1 MPNYMGQNIVVENT
15 NSQIAQTQL
24 SLHYQFLRDQKMQL
38 PKFLDTGFRVFS
50 ENDEDGL
57 ILYIFSLIGT
67 TNKQCLDV
75 AYAGPQGANTTNL
88 LCNWGWNGLLIE
100 SSAQGVEISKRFFA
114 QHKDTYIYPPTV
126 IQAWVT
132 AENINELC
140 EINGLTGEIDFLSLD
155 MDGVDYWILK
165 SLHRVEPRVLVVEYQ
180 DIWGPDRA
188 VTVPYKP
195 DFVAPRSSTPSV
207 GAPIDY
213 CGASLLAFVKLGKE
227 KGYRLVGINKYGYN
241 AFFIKAGIGE
251 SWLPEIDVQSCFL
264 HPKVR
269 WGMKERLPKIKDMHW
284 IDV

>member
-1 MPNYMGQNIVVENT
+1 MPNHTGQYVVVESTNT
-15 NSQIAQTQL
+15 QIAQTQL
-24 SLHYQFLRDQKMQL
+24 RLHYQFLRDQKMKL
-38 PKFLDTGFRVFS
+38 PEFRDTGFRVFS

-57 ILYIFSLIGT
+57 LLYIFSLIGT

-88 LCNWGWNGLLIE
+88 ICNWGWNGLLIE
-100 SSAQGVEISKRFFA
+100 SNAQGVETSNRFFA

-140 EINGLTGEIDFLSLD
+140 ERNGLTGEIDFLSLD

-165 SLHRVEPRVLVVEYQ
+165 SLHIVKPRVLIVEYQ

-195 DFVAPRSSTPSV
+195 DFVAPQARVSA
-207 GAPIDY
+207 GAPVDY
-213 CGASLLAFVKLGKE
+213 CGASLAAFVKLGKE
-227 KGYRLVGINKYGYN
+227 KGYRLVGTNKYGYN
-241 AFFIKAGIGE
+241 AIFLKTGVGE
-251 SWLPEIDVQSCFL
+251 NWLPEIDVHSCFS
-264 HPKVR
+264 HPKVK
-269 WGMKERLPKIKDMHW
+269 WGMKERLPNVKDMPW